1 VKFTPWSSEDRAPPP
16 VQSARMPTDFVKA
29 SLNHNDKRVTDLY
42 AWWRMFE
49 EKLETVR
56 AIETAALS
64 SITGK
69 E

>member
-1 VKFTPWSSEDRAPPP
+1 
-16 VQSARMPTDFVKA
+16 MPTDFVKA